1 VRSRAREERGQVTVL
16 VLGMALL
23 CFAVAGVAVDGTRA
37 FLFRRT
43 LQNAADSAA
52 LAGAAELD
60 RRVYYGSG
68 GRRIT
73 LDPGLAGRLA
83 TAYFGDRALDAEVA
97 VDTGSAGVAVVAR
110 GEVATTWLGLVGI
123 ETLPVAVEAR
133 AAPLAGGP

>member
-1 VRSRAREERGQVTVL
+1 VKSRVCDERGQVTVL

-68 GRRIT
+68 GRSIT
-73 LDPGLAGRLA
+73 LDPSLAERLA
-83 TAYFGDRALDAEVA
+83 TAYFGDRALDARVV
-97 VDTGSAGVAVVAR
+97 VDSGAGGVAVVAR
-110 GEVATTWLGLVGI
+110 GEVTTTWLGLVGI
-123 ETLPVAVEAR
+123 EALPVAVEAR